1 MNKRL
6 MGWLGV
12 LVLAGMTTAGA
23 QVADTDDLCGKYDI
37 QGWEPSGD
45 TCSTPDYVGTSE
57 FSKKGS
63 VYVYRGTVDQ
73 FTFEGIGYAE
83 GKSVYF
89 AYRGTDGDSG
99 ILRGRNN
106 NGIWVCEWVSAN
118 SADGKPGKEI
128 WKKQRPPVSAGNTGS
143 DEQR

>member
-1 MNKRL
+1 MNKR
-6 MGWLGV
+6 MTGWFGGWM
-12 LVLAGMTTAGA
+12 LALFIAAAAGA
-23 QVADTDDLCGKYDI
+23 EDTNDLCGKYDI
-37 QGWEPSGD
+37 QGWEPNGD
-45 TCSTPDYVGTSE
+45 TCSTPDYIGTSE
-57 FSKKGS
+57 FSKKGG
-63 VYVYRGTVDQ
+63 VYVYRGAVDQ
-73 FTFEGIGYAE
+73 VTFEGIGYAE
-83 GKSVYF
+83 GKTVYF

-99 ILRGRNN
+99 ILRGKNN